1 MGDNAYICPMDA
13 PLPLTADGLGTV
25 SAVAIRRE
33 MILTKTLSRLIRAS
47 MPRATVIEQAWLAAL
62 DGRAGVTH
70 DPGTWLWDTSDAKR
84 APHSDHLDALRE
96 VLQDCEL
103 QIQDARPQRA
113 PSNRSTWD
121 VLIRTALTSAE
132 ERQEHPPPARLAAWM
147 DSYSRYLGT
156 SPEKRVYL
164 SELLRQDG
172 KSMYSAK
179 SFWPSGVTPVWFLAL

>member
-13 PLPLTADGLGTV
+13 ALPLTADGLGTV

-33 MILTKTLSRLIRAS
+33 VILTKTLSCLIRAS

-70 DPGTWLWDTSDAKR
+70 DPDTWLWDTSDAKR

-132 ERQEHPPPARLAAWM
+132 ERQDGQLLTVSGHLARKA
-147 DSYSRYLGT
+147 GV
-156 SPEKRVYL
+156 PE
-164 SELLRQDG
+164 
-172 KSMYSAK
+172 
-179 SFWPSGVTPVWFLAL
+179 